1 MTMLARLLGL
11 ALLALPL
18 LQLSP
23 TAALAQ
29 HQAPQQAATMS
40 AEEMQMFQELQGSLA
55 GRVSI
60 PDQQAA
66 TLIQPAGKE
75 WRDFIRDTLP
85 WVAGIFIGGMVVLLA
100 LFYLIRGR
108 VPIEGGRSGETI
120 TRFSGIDRFA
130 HWLSATSF
138 IVLGLT
144 GLNLAFGKMLLL
156 PLIGPEAFTTVSEAG
171 KIAHNFV
178 SFPIVAGIILMFV
191 IWVKDNIPSRIDV
204 EWFLAGGGVVGHKHA
219 HSRRFNG
226 GQKFIFWSVI
236 ILGSAIAVTGYM
248 LMFPFVVAGM
258 DGMQLAQVLHA
269 VLSMI
274 MISIILAH
282 IYIGSLGMEGA
293 FEAMGS
299 GEVDLN
305 WAEAHHD
312 LWAEEQRA
320 KGQINP
326 AGGSRHAVPAE

>member
-1 MTMLARLLGL
+1 MVRFWRFGALLVLVLPLA
-11 ALLALPL
+11 LALPAMA
-18 LQLSP
+18 QDAAAP
-23 TAALAQ
+23 TAAEVQL
-29 HQAPQQAATMS
+29 
-40 AEEMQMFQELQGSLA
+40 FQELQGNVA

-60 PDQQAA
+60 PDQRAA

-85 WVAGIFIGGMVVLLA
+85 WVAGVFILGMLVLLT

-120 TRFSGIDRFA
+120 TRFNGLDRFA

-138 IVLGLT
+138 IVLAIT
-144 GLNLAFGKMLLL
+144 GLNIAFGRMLLL
-156 PLIGPEAFTTVSEAG
+156 PLIGPEAFTAFAEWA
-171 KIAHNFV
+171 KLAHNFV
-178 SFPIVAGIILMFV
+178 SFPFVAGILLMFV
-191 IWVKDNIPSRIDV
+191 LWVKDNIPTGIDV
-204 EWFLAGGGVVGHKHA
+204 EWFLAGGGVVGHGHA

-236 ILGSAIAVTGYM
+236 ILGSVIAVTGYM
-248 LMFPFVVAGM
+248 LMFPFVVVGM
-258 DGMQLAQVLHA
+258 GGMQLAQVLHA

-312 LWAEEQRA
+312 LWAEEARA
-320 KGQINP
+320 KGEINP
-326 AGGSRHAVPAE
+326 ARGNRQAVPAE

>member
-1 MTMLARLLGL
+1 MTRIWRLAAL
-11 ALLALPL
+11 ALLVLPL
-18 LQLSP
+18 VASEP
-23 TAALAQ
+23 ATA
-29 HQAPQQAATMS
+29 QQAAPQGS
-40 AEEMQMFQELQGSLA
+40 AAMPADEVQLFQELQGNVA

-60 PDQQAA
+60 PDQRAA

-85 WVAGIFIGGMVVLLA
+85 WVGGVLIGGMVLLLA

-120 TRFSGIDRFA
+120 TRFNGVDRFA
-130 HWLSATSF
+130 HWLTATSF
-138 IVLGLT
+138 IVLAIT
-144 GLNLAFGKMLLL
+144 GLNIAFGRALLL
-156 PLIGPEAFTTVSEAG
+156 PLIGPEAFTAFSEAG
-171 KIAHNFV
+171 KVAHNFL
-178 SFPIVAGIILMFV
+178 SFPFVAGIILMFV
-191 IWVKDNIPSRIDV
+191 LWVRDNIPTRLDV
-204 EWFLAGGGVVGHKHA
+204 DWFLAGGGVIGHGHA

-236 ILGSAIAVTGYM
+236 ILGTVIAVSGYI
-248 LMFPFVVAGM
+248 LMFPFTVTDLA
-258 DGMQLAQVLHA
+258 GMQLAQVVHA
-269 VLSMI
+269 ILSMV
-274 MISIILAH
+274 MIAIILAH

-320 KGQINP
+320 KGQVNTS
-326 AGGSRHAVPAE
+326 GGRQAVPAE